1 MAREIGTR
9 VDPPVSL
16 YTTRSPSRKRAASE
30 WDQLLRCAKRSK
42 VCHAHCASRLEGSNL
57 DTHTHTYTYTRARAR
72 AVTPD

>member
-30 WDQLLRCAKRSK
+30 WDQLLRCAKGSK
-42 VCHAHCASRLEGSNL
+42 VCHAHCASRLEGSKL
-57 DTHTHTYTYTRARAR
+57 DIHTHTHTHTHTHARAR
-72 AVTPD
+72 VR